1 MRRRDFITLIGAAA
15 ATWPLA
21 ARAQQAAMPGLS
33 GRAARAQMQSLDWP
47 NRVVRFIVPFAAGGP
62 TDIVARIVAEQ
73 LAKIWGQQPVIENR
87 GGAGTNIGNEMV
99 ARSDP
104 DGYTVLFA
112 TASLAVNRSL
122 HRSLSYDPIADFTA
136 VSLVSRFSLF
146 MFVPNSLPAKSVM
159 EFVAYAKA
167 HPGKL
172 TLASPGT
179 GSTPHLA
186 GELLKQMAGIEMTH
200 VPYRG
205 ASPALNDLIPG
216 RVDCYF
222 GSGALLENMRSG
234 QVRGLAVT
242 GAKRDP
248 AAPELPTM
256 AEAGVPGYEVS
267 SWHGLFLPAKTP
279 PEIVSKMSVDTV
291 AALAD
296 PVVKGKLEQAGYMVV
311 GSSPG
316 ELQTLLK
323 SEIGKWSAVI
333 KTVGIKIN

>member
-1 MRRRDFITLIGAAA
+1 MLSRRQLFVLSTGSVLAPSLSARGAWA
-15 ATWPLA
+15 
-21 ARAQQAAMPGLS
+21 
-33 GRAARAQMQSLDWP
+33 LDWP

-62 TDIVARIVAEQ
+62 TDIVARVVAEQ
-73 LAKIWGQQPVIENR
+73 LSQIWGQQVVIENR
-87 GGAGTNIGNEMV
+87 GGAGTNIGNEVV

-122 HRSLSYDPIADFTA
+122 YRSLSYDPIADFAA

-146 MFVPNSLPAKSVM
+146 MFVPSSSPAKSVM
-159 EFVAYAKA
+159 EFVANAKA

-172 TLASPGT
+172 ALASPGT

-186 GELLKQMAGIEMTH
+186 GELLKQMAGIDMTH

-234 QVRGLAVT
+234 QLRGLAAT
-242 GAKRDP
+242 SAKRDP
-248 AAPELPTM
+248 VAPELPTM

-267 SWHGLFLPAKTP
+267 SWHGLLVPARTP
-279 PEIVSKMSVDTV
+279 PEIVRKMSVDTV

-296 PVVKGKLEQAGYMVV
+296 PVVKDKLQQAGYSVV
-311 GSSPG
+311 GSSPD
-316 ELQTLLK
+316 ELQTLLRA
-323 SEIGKWSAVI
+323 EIDKWSTVI

>member
-1 MRRRDFITLIGAAA
+1 MLTRRRLIALSTGSAVA
-15 ATWPLA
+15 LS
-21 ARAQQAAMPGLS
+21 LS
-33 GRAARAQMQSLDWP
+33 GRAAWVQMQALDWP

-62 TDIVARIVAEQ
+62 TDIVARVVTEQ
-73 LAKIWGQQPVIENR
+73 LSKIWGQQAVIENR

-122 HRSLSYDPIADFTA
+122 YRSLSYDPIADFAA

-146 MFVPNSLPAKSVM
+146 MFVPNSLPTKSVM

-167 HPGKL
+167 YPGKL

-234 QVRGLAVT
+234 QLRGLAVT

-248 AAPELPTM
+248 VAPELPTI
-256 AEAGVPGYEVS
+256 AEAGVPGYEVT
-267 SWHGLFLPAKTP
+267 SWHGLFVPARTP
-279 PEIVSKMSVDTV
+279 PEIVRKISVDTI

-296 PVVKGKLEQAGYMVV
+296 PVVKSKLEQAGYMVV
-311 GSSPG
+311 GSSPD
-316 ELQTLLK
+316 ELQTVLK
-323 SEIGKWSAVI
+323 SEIDKWSAVI
-333 KTVGIKIN
+333 KRIGIKIN

>member
-1 MRRRDFITLIGAAA
+1 VFTRRRLIALSVGSA
-15 ATWPLA
+15 LS
-21 ARAQQAAMPGLS
+21 LS
-33 GRAARAQMQSLDWP
+33 GRAAWVQTQSLDWP

-62 TDIVARIVAEQ
+62 TDIVARVVTEQ
-73 LAKIWGQQPVIENR
+73 LSNIWGQQAVIENR

-122 HRSLSYDPIADFTA
+122 YRSLSYDPIADFAA

-146 MFVPNSLPAKSVM
+146 MFVPNSLPTKSVM

-234 QVRGLAVT
+234 QLRGLAVT
-242 GAKRDP
+242 SAKRDP
-248 AAPELPTM
+248 VAPELPTM
-256 AEAGVPGYEVS
+256 AEAGVPGYEVT
-267 SWHGLFLPAKTP
+267 SWHGLFVPARTP
-279 PEIVSKMSVDTV
+279 PEIVRKISVDTI
-291 AALAD
+291 AALGD
-296 PVVKGKLEQAGYMVV
+296 PVVKSKLEQAGYMVV
-311 GSSPG
+311 GSSPD

-323 SEIGKWSAVI
+323 SEIDKWSAVI
-333 KTVGIKIN
+333 KRSGIKIN

>member
-1 MRRRDFITLIGAAA
+1 MLTRRRLIALSAGSA
-15 ATWPLA
+15 LA
-21 ARAQQAAMPGLS
+21 LSLS
-33 GRAARAQMQSLDWP
+33 GRAAWVQMQSLDWP

-62 TDIVARIVAEQ
+62 TDVVARVVTEQ
-73 LAKIWGQQPVIENR
+73 LSKIWGQQAVIENR

-122 HRSLSYDPIADFTA
+122 YRSLSYDPIADFAA

-146 MFVPNSLPAKSVM
+146 MFVPNSLPTKSVM

-172 TLASPGT
+172 TLASPGS

-234 QVRGLAVT
+234 QLRGLAVT
-242 GAKRDP
+242 GAKSDP
-248 AAPELPTM
+248 VAPELPTM

-267 SWHGLFLPAKTP
+267 SWHGLFVPARTP
-279 PEIVSKMSVDTV
+279 PEIVRKISADTI

-296 PVVKGKLEQAGYMVV
+296 PVVKSKLEQAGYMAV
-311 GSSPG
+311 GSSPD

-323 SEIGKWSAVI
+323 SEIDK
-333 KTVGIKIN
+333 

>member
-1 MRRRDFITLIGAAA
+1 MLTRRRLIALSTGSAVA
-15 ATWPLA
+15 LS
-21 ARAQQAAMPGLS
+21 LS
-33 GRAARAQMQSLDWP
+33 GRAAWAQMQSLDWP

-62 TDIVARIVAEQ
+62 TDIVARVVTEQ
-73 LAKIWGQQPVIENR
+73 LSKIWGQQAVIENR
-87 GGAGTNIGNEMV
+87 GGAGTNIGNEMA

-122 HRSLSYDPIADFTA
+122 YRSLSYDPIADFAA

-146 MFVPNSLPAKSVM
+146 MFVPNSLPTKSVM

-167 HPGKL
+167 YPGKL

-186 GELLKQMAGIEMTH
+186 GELLKQMAGIEMAH

-234 QVRGLAVT
+234 QLRGLAVT

-248 AAPELPTM
+248 VAPELPTI
-256 AEAGVPGYEVS
+256 AEAGVPGYEVT
-267 SWHGLFLPAKTP
+267 SWHGLFVPARTP
-279 PEIVSKMSVDTV
+279 PEIVRKISVDTI

-296 PVVKGKLEQAGYMVV
+296 PVVKSKLEQAGYMVV
-311 GSSPG
+311 GSSPH

-323 SEIGKWSAVI
+323 SEIDKWSAVI
-333 KTVGIKIN
+333 KRIGIKIN

>member
-1 MRRRDFITLIGAAA
+1 VLTRRRLIALSTGSAVA
-15 ATWPLA
+15 LS
-21 ARAQQAAMPGLS
+21 LS
-33 GRAARAQMQSLDWP
+33 GRAAWVQMQSLDWP

-62 TDIVARIVAEQ
+62 TDIVARVVTEQ
-73 LAKIWGQQPVIENR
+73 LSKIWGQQAVIENR

-122 HRSLSYDPIADFTA
+122 YRSLSYDPIADFAA

-146 MFVPNSLPAKSVM
+146 MFVPNSLPTKSVM

-234 QVRGLAVT
+234 QLRGLAVT

-248 AAPELPTM
+248 VAPELPTI
-256 AEAGVPGYEVS
+256 AEAGVPGYEVT
-267 SWHGLFLPAKTP
+267 SWHGLFVPARTP
-279 PEIVSKMSVDTV
+279 PEIVRKISVDTI

-296 PVVKGKLEQAGYMVV
+296 PVVKSKLEQAGYMVV
-311 GSSPG
+311 GSSPD

-323 SEIGKWSAVI
+323 SEIDKWSAVI
-333 KTVGIKIN
+333 KRIGIKIN